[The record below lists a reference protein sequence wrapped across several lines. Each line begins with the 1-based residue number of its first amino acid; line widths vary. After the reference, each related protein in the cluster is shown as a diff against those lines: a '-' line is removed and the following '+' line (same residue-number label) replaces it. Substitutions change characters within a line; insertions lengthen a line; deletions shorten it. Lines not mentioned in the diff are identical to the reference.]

1 MWHNRITSYEPQ
13 GNFRMDADR
22 HKQIMSHIE
31 VQFAPQWTAL
41 GNKHNEELRNAQ
53 FRARQTH
60 NAAAILPAEAA
71 CYIAHTRALVLA
83 RAKCIAEAYTAF
95 NEPAGKEAEAELAA
109 FFATVVGARKAS
121 FQGEVA
127 LREMRTRTRSP
138 QLVGLLRGF
147 ERGAN
152 PALLEGR
159 AILDR
164 QRVEMENKDKTS
176 HPPTKYIVD
185 TCVFNW
191 LADGV
196 LTRDRLPSDGGFA
209 ITHIQVDEINE
220 TKDQERRARLLLVQA
235 SLRCDLLPTHSFV
248 LDVSRLDHARLGDGQ
263 LFGSIRAE
271 LDTLNR
277 NKKNNTRDA
286 LIAEAAVANGYTL
299 LTADEDLKLAT
310 EKHGGKVI
318 FFVPPKK

>member
-1 MWHNRITSYEPQ
+1 VQ
-13 GNFRMDADR
+13 DAANFGMDADR
-22 HKQIMSHIE
+22 HKEIMSHVE
-31 VQFAPQWTAL
+31 AQFAPQWAAL
-41 GNKHNEELRNAQ
+41 RDKHNEELRSAQ

-60 NAAAILPAEAA
+60 NTAAILPAEAA
-71 CYIAHTRALVLA
+71 CYIGHVKALILA

-95 NEPAGKEAEAELAA
+95 NEPAGHEAEAELAS
-109 FFATVVGARKAS
+109 FFVTVLGARKAS

-127 LREMRTRTRSP
+127 LREMRTRTASR

-147 ERGAN
+147 EREAN

-164 QRVEMENKDKTS
+164 QRVEMENKSKTS
-176 HPPTKYIVD
+176 GLATKYVVD

-196 LTRDRLPSDGGFA
+196 LTRDQLPSDGGFA

-220 TKDQERRARLLLVQA
+220 TKHQERRARLLLVQA
-235 SLRCDLLPTHSFV
+235 SLRCELLPTQSFV
-248 LDVSRLDHARLGDGQ
+248 LDVSRLDHAKLGDGQ

-277 NKKNNTRDA
+277 NKKSNTRDA
-286 LIAEAAVANGYTL
+286 LIAEAAIANGYTL
-299 LTADEDLKLAT
+299 LTADRDLRLVT
-310 EKHGGKVI
+310 EKHSGKVI
-318 FFVPPKK
+318 FFAPRNQ